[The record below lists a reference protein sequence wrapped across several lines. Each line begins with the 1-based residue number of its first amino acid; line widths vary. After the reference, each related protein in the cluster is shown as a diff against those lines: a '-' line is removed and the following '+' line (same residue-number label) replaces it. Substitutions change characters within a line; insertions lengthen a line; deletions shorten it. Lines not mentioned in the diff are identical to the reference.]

1 MSTVDAPE
9 NPVAPGNADSVPPT
23 RRFDSRKIAVVATV
37 VLVAALVVGGVIA
50 QGGKTD
56 LRIFDSASAG
66 YTVSVPYGGSAFVG
80 GFAVSPAASERNP
93 ASQIIIDSAKPVL
106 AANSGPAQVHLLVCK
121 GALGG
126 GDEALVRKVCSTV
139 TNALGTSWR
148 TDGRQGD
155 LIVQVKPTSRKG
167 VDFRGFI
174 VTYHQGNRSG
184 TQLAGPTAV
193 VTVK

>member
-1 MSTVDAPE
+1 MSTVEAPK
-9 NPVAPGNADSVPPT
+9 NPVAPDDVDSVPPT

-37 VLVAALVVGGVIA
+37 VLVAALVIGGVIA
-50 QGGKTD
+50 QRWKTD
-56 LRIFDSASAG
+56 LRTFDAASAG
-66 YTVSVPYGGSAFVG
+66 YTVTVPYGGSAFVG
-80 GFAVSPAASERNP
+80 GFGVTSSASELNP
-93 ASQIIIDSAKPVL
+93 ASQIIIDSAKPVFSP
-106 AANSGPAQVHLLVCK
+106 NSGPAQVHLLVCK
-121 GALGG
+121 GSLGG
-126 GDEALVRKVCSTV
+126 GDEAFARKMCTTI

-155 LIVQVKPTSRKG
+155 LIVQVKPTSRKA

-184 TQLAGPTAV
+184 SQFAGPNAV